1 MANYSTVKQTTKTLT
16 KNMYSLFNSQLLLRP
31 FVFTHLIHSDQ
42 DWPTYGKVPRSLG
55 RGGGLVVSVLA
66 FYFDNPSSNP
76 AGCLNFQYEK
86 TKINEKRPGLHV
98 HRAKAYGCQL
108 DASIGTPA

>member
-1 MANYSTVKQTTKTLT
+1 MDDK
-16 KNMYSLFNSQLLLRP
+16 
-31 FVFTHLIHSDQ
+31 
-42 DWPTYGKVPRSLG
+42 G

-66 FYFDNPSSNP
+66 FYSDNPSSNP

-108 DASIGTPA
+108 DASIGTPATLQRLHGIKVWII